1 MLGRSEL
8 SLPTRILTE
17 TRKEWVREGE
27 RKENNG
33 PVIVER
39 YSGSSWFQSWVI
51 RRVSSSMANTQ
62 FNVRI
67 EAFVASLAVFDLKT
81 IIILHNNA
89 NSTLDL

>member
-1 MLGRSEL
+1 
-8 SLPTRILTE
+8 
-17 TRKEWVREGE
+17 
-27 RKENNG
+27 
-33 PVIVER
+33 
-39 YSGSSWFQSWVI
+39 
-51 RRVSSSMANTQ
+51 MANTQ